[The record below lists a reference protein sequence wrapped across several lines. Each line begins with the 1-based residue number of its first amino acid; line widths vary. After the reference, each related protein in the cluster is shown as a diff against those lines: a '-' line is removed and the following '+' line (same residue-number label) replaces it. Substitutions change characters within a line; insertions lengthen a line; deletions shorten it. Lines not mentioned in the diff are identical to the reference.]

1 MPNFGGMIQAVAR
14 EVVKP
19 LFSKAASKAESGLLK
34 TTSAILNTSD
44 ALAHSAV
51 ANSVNRMQGFYAGGL
66 PKTMGI
72 GKAAAKTLSNMLIE
86 QAIPS
91 VKKLRLQFGIGRET
105 HNLAIN
111 TLKRLRTDKSIE
123 AKTMQALKTRITKAE
138 TRQQNWIDALEG
150 KKAANAQVKKR
161 LEKFDDEAIAGE
173 LAIQRAQQSEILK
186 IKAAKL
192 GDLSAITTQT
202 RELSGLGKINM
213 GQIISQ
219 YLHGLMQG
227 RPSTFLESRVGKEI
241 YHTIGKFNK
250 KEFVNIKK
258 FESPSKESI
267 ADSIR
272 LKAMERAESSWG
284 DALPKGEEVIMAVRK
299 TNPSIAT
306 ADLMNEINTRSGND
320 TLFHKLFKKH
330 KGFRGTSPKK
340 AIEKMKQTMLKE
352 WPAKDGKKSTWEYG
366 DNFIIRI
373 PVAKTVDKSGF
384 KKINFEVTKEGIWHG
399 DSFKSSAHDLG
410 GVNVQTLVKP
420 NGQSYAFVT
429 DVQDFLSM
437 KMPRGKSLITVS
449 TMLQKNYT
457 HRPEYKISKAQEDAN
472 KEWVAKGLAER
483 IKMFEEDNIV
493 NVLDSMRTGE
503 APAAFKMPEAIGG
516 MSKTQVALTEEIAA
530 LKPDNLTM
538 KEWIEYIAKVGTV
551 TATGGAIGY
560 GLFGGE

>member
-19 LFSKAASKAESGLLK
+19 LFSKAASKAGSGLLK

-51 ANSVNRMQGFYAGGL
+51 ASSVNRMKGFYVGGL
-66 PKTMGI
+66 PKYMGI
-72 GKAAAKTLSNMLIE
+72 GEAGIKTLSNMLIE
-86 QAIPS
+86 QARPS
-91 VKKLRLQFGIGRET
+91 VLKLRRDFGIGHET
-105 HNLAIN
+105 HKVAIN
-111 TLKRLRTDKSIE
+111 TLKRLRTDKSLS
-123 AKTMQALKTRITKAE
+123 AKKMQALKTRITKAE

-186 IKAAKL
+186 IKAEKL

-202 RELSGLGKINM
+202 KELSGLGKINM

-258 FESPSKESI
+258 FESPAKESI
-267 ADSIR
+267 PDSLR
-272 LKAMERAESSWG
+272 LKAMERVEEAWSK
-284 DALPKGEEVIMAVRK
+284 DLPKGEEVIMAVRK
-299 TNPSIAT
+299 TNPST
-306 ADLMNEINTRSGND
+306 AAGDLMNEINTRSGND

-373 PVAKTVDKSGF
+373 PVTKTVDKSGF

-399 DSFKSSAHDLG
+399 DSFKSSAHELG

-551 TATGGAIGY
+551 TATGGAIGH